1 MAGGV
6 EPGTI
11 PVPSPGPIPRLPAP
25 APPGPWGRCT
35 RRQRSRRTPPRHRRC
50 PRMAL
55 RRQLARGARRT
66 QLPDPHSRPGGQNQA
81 GLASWATAPV
91 VGQGPSVR
99 GLMLGLKLCHPF
111 SLTVL
116 WQMVWP
122 GRALRDFAR
131 RCPFLT
137 VDSRGFSRRTC
148 TPRLR
153 ETSFQQ
159 PARPSVRTALPAG
172 PCDGVC
178 ASGLQETH
186 RRWEQS
192 GSWKGSGDEGAE
204 EA

>member
-1 MAGGV
+1 MAILSNACGGTRVSLISADLSVSPWKRPQCPRAGTPLNQEISKQRGGVVMAGGV
-6 EPGTI
+6 GPGTI
-11 PVPSPGPIPRLPAP
+11 PVPSPGPNPRLPAP

-99 GLMLGLKLCHPF
+99 GLLLGLKLCHPF

-122 GRALRDFAR
+122 GRALRDFA
-131 RCPFLT
+131 
-137 VDSRGFSRRTC
+137 
-148 TPRLR
+148 
-153 ETSFQQ
+153 
-159 PARPSVRTALPAG
+159 
-172 PCDGVC
+172 
-178 ASGLQETH
+178 
-186 RRWEQS
+186 
-192 GSWKGSGDEGAE
+192 
-204 EA
+204 